1 MYRSTP
7 RAVTSAWMKL
17 VDSANQQLYPEKKP
31 VQTKVNIREG
41 GADPVRNQGA
51 EAGVTAAAP
60 KYQRECTEKGEKSF
74 LDRPNLQEAILW
86 SEILGKPV
94 CRRRKRRSYGN

>member
-7 RAVTSAWMKL
+7 RAVTSTWMKL
-17 VDSANQQLYPEKKP
+17 INSANQQLYPDQKP
-31 VQTKVNIREG
+31 VQTQVNLREG
-41 GADPVRNQGA
+41 SADPVRNQGA
-51 EAGVTAAAP
+51 EAGVTAAVP
-60 KYQRECTEKGEKSF
+60 KYQRECKEKSEKSF

-94 CRRRKRRSYGN
+94 CRRRKRRSYGD